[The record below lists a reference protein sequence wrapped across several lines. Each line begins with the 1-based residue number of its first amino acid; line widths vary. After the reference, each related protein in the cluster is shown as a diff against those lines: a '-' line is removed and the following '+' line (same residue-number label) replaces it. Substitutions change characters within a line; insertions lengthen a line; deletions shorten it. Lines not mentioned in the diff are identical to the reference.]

1 MFKVGDH
8 IIYGSN
14 GVCEVTSVGKL
25 NISNDDKLYYTLS
38 PVYSKTSVVYTP
50 VDNEKVVMRKVISKE
65 KAVELV
71 ENINTIEILG
81 IDDEKKVEELYKKA
95 LRTCDCEEWIK
106 IIRTTNLRIQDR
118 RASGKKVM
126 NSDEKYLKMAED
138 YLFGELAITLDID
151 KDNIHDYIAS
161 KVKED

>member
-1 MFKVGDH
+1 MFKIGDY

-50 VDNEKVVMRKVISKE
+50 VDNDKVVMRRVISKE
-65 KAVELV
+65 KAEKLV
-71 ENINTIEILG
+71 ENIYTIETLG
-81 IDDEKKVEELYKKA
+81 MEDEKKREECYKKA
-95 LRTCDCEEWIK
+95 LRTCDCEEWVK
-106 IIRTTNLRIQDR
+106 IIRTSHIRIQDR

-151 KDNIHDYIAS
+151 KENIHEYIAS
-161 KVKED
+161 NAKEV